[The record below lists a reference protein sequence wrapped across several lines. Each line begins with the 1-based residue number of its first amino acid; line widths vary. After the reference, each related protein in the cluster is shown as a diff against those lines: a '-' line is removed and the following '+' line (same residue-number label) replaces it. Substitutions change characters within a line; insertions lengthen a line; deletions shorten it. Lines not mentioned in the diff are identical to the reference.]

1 MFKQFKAPDEGS
13 LGARLI
19 RIKQDGSYAKYL
31 KKFLNYYA
39 LLPKMEE
46 CVLINAFVTGLET
59 TLQVE
64 VKSRHL
70 VTLEDWHRCKVKA
83 NRELMFFI
91 ANEEEDLK
99 DVDGKE
105 AAESKV
111 VELKTLEVNG
121 ETEITLRTILDFT
134 SKGIMKLQGTV
145 KEREIIILIDSDA
158 TYNFIHQGVAKKLS
172 LLMEGKT

>member
-1 MFKQFKAPDEGS
+1 
-13 LGARLI
+13 
-19 RIKQDGSYAKYL
+19 
-31 KKFLNYYA
+31 
-39 LLPKMEE
+39 
-46 CVLINAFVTGLET
+46 
-59 TLQVE
+59 
-64 VKSRHL
+64 
-70 VTLEDWHRCKVKA
+70 
-83 NRELMFFI
+83 MFFI

>member
-70 VTLEDWHRCKVKA
+70 VTLEDCMCEAQTVNDCDLAIKLA
-83 NRELMFFI
+83 L
-91 ANEEEDLK
+91 NE
-99 DVDGKE
+99 
-105 AAESKV
+105 
-111 VELKTLEVNG
+111 
-121 ETEITLRTILDFT
+121 
-134 SKGIMKLQGTV
+134 
-145 KEREIIILIDSDA
+145 
-158 TYNFIHQGVAKKLS
+158 
-172 LLMEGKT
+172 